1 MAKNIFKLKK
11 IKMFLN
17 AFYIKHKLPIINR
30 THDEGDCISDD
41 EITIAF

>member
-1 MAKNIFKLKK
+1 MAKKRFKLKR

-17 AFYIKHKLPIINR
+17 AFYIKHKLPIINQ
-30 THDEGDCISDD
+30 THNEGDCISDD